1 MSKSLSSLF
10 LLLAAPLAAA
20 EYNLYSPEELV
31 HVFVKHE
38 HGRLSYSLNYGRRP
52 MVLDSTLAL
61 EGWDPGRFLGSE
73 QRTSLSVWRPLYGER
88 SAIPDN
94 FRELTLRFERLT
106 VFFRAYE
113 EGAAFR
119 YRLEGHGPFELAGEL
134 TEFRFPKGAM
144 AWQEHGT
151 EGEYFRVPAARIK
164 DDCERPLTVD
174 PGNGLWLSL
183 AEAGQTNYPRMLL
196 GARDE
201 AVVTQLDGN
210 VTGKLP
216 FATPWR
222 VLVLGRRPGDLLER
236 NYLILNLSPPQA
248 LTSTAWIK
256 PGKVLREVTLSTRGG
271 KAAVDFAAANGL
283 QYIEYDA
290 GWYGHEYDHEA
301 DARTVSPDPKRIAN
315 IPDHGGLDLP
325 DVINYAKQKN
335 VGVILYVN
343 RRQLEAR
350 MDELFPLF
358 RKWGVA
364 GVKFGFVNVKGQ
376 QWSQW
381 LTGAI
386 KKAAAHQLMVD
397 VHDSYRPSG
406 LTRTYP
412 NLMTVEG
419 VRGNEHMPTATHNAT
434 LPFTR
439 AIAGSMD
446 YTICWMT
453 ERLKTTWGHQLA
465 QLVVHYSPWNFV
477 FWYDRPDQITPSP
490 GLEFFAAVP
499 TVWDE
504 TRVLAGAIGTHA
516 VVARRKGREWFI
528 GAITNEEPRTV
539 ELRLGMLDLSTR
551 YELKT
556 WCDGERPRDIQAGI
570 QEVKEGETIQLR
582 LAPSGG
588 CAARISPK

>member
-1 MSKSLSSLF
+1 MSKNLSLF
-10 LLLAAPLAAA
+10 LLLATPLAAA
-20 EYNLYSPEELV
+20 EYDLYSPEELV
-31 HVFVKHE
+31 HVHVKHE
-38 HGRLSYSLNYGRRP
+38 DGRLSYSVNYGRRP
-52 MVLDSTLAL
+52 MVIESSLAL
-61 EGWDPGRFLGSE
+61 EGWVPGRFLGSE
-73 QRTSLSVWRPLYGER
+73 QRAALSVWRPLYGER
-88 SAIPDN
+88 AAIPDN

-106 VFFRAYE
+106 VVFRAYE
-113 EGAAFR
+113 EGVAFR
-119 YRLEGHGPFELAGEL
+119 YRLEGQGPFELAAERS
-134 TEFRFPKGAM
+134 EFRFPRGAM
-144 AWQEHGT
+144 AWEEHGT

-164 DDCERPLTVD
+164 DNCERPLTVD
-174 PGNGLWLSL
+174 PGNGLWLSV
-183 AEAGQTNYPRMLL
+183 AEAAQTNYPRMLL
-196 GARDE
+196 GVRDE

-216 FATPWR
+216 FETPWR

-236 NYLILNLSPPQA
+236 NYLILNLSAPQA
-248 LTSTAWIK
+248 FKNTAWIQ

-271 KAAVDFAAANGL
+271 KTAVDFAAANGL

-290 GWYGHEYDHEA
+290 GWYGHEYDDEA

-325 DVINYAKQKN
+325 EVINYARQKSI
-335 VGVILYVN
+335 GVILYVN

-376 QWSQW
+376 QWAQW
-381 LTGAI
+381 LTEAI

-419 VRGNEHMPTATHNAT
+419 VRGNEHMPTAAHNAT

-439 AIAGSMD
+439 AIAGSLD

-477 FWYDRPDQITPSP
+477 FWYDRPEQITPSP

-499 TVWDE
+499 TTWDE

-528 GAITNEEPRTV
+528 GAITNEQPRTV
-539 ELRLGMLDLSTR
+539 ELRLGMLEQRAR

-556 WCDGERPRDIQAGI
+556 WCDGNGARDIRVETS
-570 QEVKEGETIQLR
+570 EVKEGETIQLR
-582 LAPSGG
+582 LAASGG
-588 CAARISPK
+588 CAARLRPN